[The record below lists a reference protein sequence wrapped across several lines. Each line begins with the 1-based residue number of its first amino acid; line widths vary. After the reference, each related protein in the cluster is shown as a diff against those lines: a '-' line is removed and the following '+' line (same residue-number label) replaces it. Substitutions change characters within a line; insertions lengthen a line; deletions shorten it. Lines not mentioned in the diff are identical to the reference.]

1 MADITVK
8 RLEEFEA
15 LYGGGMR
22 RVRAGLG
29 VTAFG
34 MQVIELPP
42 NFELYPEH
50 DHMHDEQEEVY
61 TVLQGRVTMRIGTDE
76 EHVLEPGVF
85 ARVAPTERRK
95 FVTGAEGA
103 RILAIGGVPG
113 QAYQPPEFSEEGAAA
128 PEMKKD
134 VAA

>member
-1 MADITVK
+1 MPDVTVK

-15 LYGGGMR
+15 IFGGGMR

-42 NFELYPEH
+42 NFEHYPEH
-50 DHMHDEQEEVY
+50 THLHDEQEEVY
-61 TVLQGRVTMRIGTDE
+61 TVLQGDATLHVGDE
-76 EHVLEPGVF
+76 EHVMEPGVF

-95 FVTGAEGA
+95 WVTGERGV

-113 QAYQPPEFSEEGAAA
+113 RAYEPPEFSEEGAPQPSMDKA
-128 PEMKKD
+128 KSS
-134 VAA
+134 